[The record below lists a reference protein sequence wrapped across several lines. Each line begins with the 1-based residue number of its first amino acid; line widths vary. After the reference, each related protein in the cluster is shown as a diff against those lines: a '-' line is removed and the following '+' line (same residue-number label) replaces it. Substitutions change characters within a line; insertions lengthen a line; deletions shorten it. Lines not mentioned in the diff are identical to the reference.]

1 MGMSTIIDRVR
12 AYLRSPSGRQTMDK
26 AKRMAR
32 DPHNQQKAKSFFER
46 FRSRRH

>member
-1 MGMSTIIDRVR
+1 MATLMDRVR
-12 AYLRSPSGRQTMDK
+12 AYLRSPQGRQTMEK

-32 DPHNQQKAKSFFER
+32 DPHTQHKARGLLAR